1 MTAVTP
7 VCVNL
12 NPRSMETMKTFI
24 PWWQCSAVILEG
36 DDEIDLD
43 VEVRAATAEEA
54 EHDAR
59 ERWSD
64 HGYNPDRVTVRR
76 CDS

>member
-1 MTAVTP
+1 
-7 VCVNL
+7 
-12 NPRSMETMKTFI
+12 MKTFI
-24 PWWQCSAVILEG
+24 PWWQCSALVLEG
-36 DDEIDLD
+36 TDEIDLD
-43 VEVRAATAEEA
+43 VEVRAATADEA